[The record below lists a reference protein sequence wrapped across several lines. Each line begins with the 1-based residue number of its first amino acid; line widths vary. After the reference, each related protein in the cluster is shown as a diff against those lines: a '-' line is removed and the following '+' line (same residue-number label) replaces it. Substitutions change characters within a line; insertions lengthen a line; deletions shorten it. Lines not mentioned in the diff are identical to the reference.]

1 MGDHMHNFGLHSSPF
16 LPVLISLLDHWIVSV
31 FMGRTYIKYTFKKF
45 QFSPDTF
52 RGLSK
57 HDFGVTMKYLEEGV
71 LHGCFRKSVKFLV
84 ISSYFTRLGVIDCF
98 VN

>member
-1 MGDHMHNFGLHSSPF
+1 MNRPQ
-16 LPVLISLLDHWIVSV
+16 
-31 FMGRTYIKYTFKKF
+31 IKYTFKKF

-52 RGLSK
+52 KGLSK
-57 HDFGVTMKYLEEGV
+57 HDFGITMKYLEEGV
-71 LHGCFRKSVKFLV
+71 LHGSFHKSVKFLV

>member
-1 MGDHMHNFGLHSSPF
+1 MNRPQ
-16 LPVLISLLDHWIVSV
+16 
-31 FMGRTYIKYTFKKF
+31 IKYTFKKF

-57 HDFGVTMKYLEEGV
+57 HDFGITMKYLEEGV
-71 LHGCFRKSVKFLV
+71 LHGSFSRSVKFLV